1 MSINRAPW
9 NALVD
14 DDGSNTV
21 GSIWNKNA
29 IKNVLL
35 DPIDVALVQVGRVV
49 QTTTLTGLQHDF
61 GLTTPG
67 VDTTLVCNNAS
78 LLTLD
83 GIAGGVD
90 GQLLTIVAANAR
102 VDLPHQGTG
111 SAAGNRL
118 INQVI
123 GTTPL
128 STNGNAIYQWQAIAN
143 AWRLIA
149 HEQGAWITPP
159 YAASLY
165 TANSGSWTVDAGDV
179 VTHMYRL
186 VGKALHLNL
195 YLGATSVAAALPT
208 ELRVALP
215 NGFTCGNSVFGPVLS
230 YYEGGATWSV
240 GYVVMGAGASYLV
253 LRKDPSAGTTWVAAT
268 NSTSISAI
276 VTVAIT

>member
-21 GSIWNKNA
+21 GSIWNKQA

-35 DPIDVALVQVGRVV
+35 DPIDVALLQAGRVV
-49 QTTTLTGLQHDF
+49 QTTTLTGAQHDF
-61 GLTTPG
+61 GLTYPG

-90 GQLLTIVAANAR
+90 GQLLTIVTANAR

-118 INQVI
+118 INQVS

-128 STNGNAIYQWQAIAN
+128 SANGNAVYQWQAIAN
-143 AWRLIA
+143 AWRLVTY
-149 HEQGAWITPP
+149 EQGAWITPP

-165 TANSGSWTVDAGDV
+165 TANTGSWTVEAGDV
-179 VTHMYRL
+179 GTHLYRL
-186 VGKALHLNL
+186 VGKALHLQI
-195 YLGATSVAAALPT
+195 YLATTSVAAPLPL

-215 NGFTCGNSVFGPVLS
+215 NGFTCSNYLYVPTLTYFETTVW
-230 YYEGGATWSV
+230 TI
-240 GYVVMGAGASYLV
+240 GYVVMAAGAAYLV
-253 LRKDPSAGTTWVAAT
+253 LRKDPTAATTWAAAT
-268 NSTSISAI
+268 NATSLSASATI
-276 VTVAIT
+276 ALT